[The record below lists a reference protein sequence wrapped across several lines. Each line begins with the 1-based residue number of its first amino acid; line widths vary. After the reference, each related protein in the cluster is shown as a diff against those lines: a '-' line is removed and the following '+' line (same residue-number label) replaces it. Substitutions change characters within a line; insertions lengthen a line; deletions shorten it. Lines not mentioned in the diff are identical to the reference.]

1 MARWDGVGLLLIR
14 FSNASS
20 SRNAAE
26 SKAGGGSGR
35 NWSPRVISHGF
46 QVPINGS
53 SGSFPTHIPGPV
65 GTVPVH
71 FASEPSVAARASAFC
86 ATAWPSANPASMSL
100 R

>member
-1 MARWDGVGLLLIR
+1 MARWDGVGLLLSR

-20 SRNAAE
+20 SWNSAE
-26 SKAGGGSGR
+26 PKAGGGPGR
-35 NWSPRVISHGF
+35 NWSPRVIIQGF
-46 QVPINGS
+46 QVPISGS
-53 SGSFPTHIPGPV
+53 SGFFPPQSPGPV

-71 FASEPSVAARASAFC
+71 FVSEPSVAARASAFC